1 MKRNK
6 ISPVLWLF
14 NLGVRHAKSVIQTLG
29 LLTLFCLSAAV
40 RAETSTTDADASKP
54 ERYQLA
60 MAAALEML
68 ASDNADAVEQF
79 VDKHLSEDTL
89 NGFSGQGRVR
99 YVGYLRD
106 TQRFHAS
113 LTLVSQLEVPAAQR
127 RLRARMYSSNTEQN
141 YILTINY
148 SAEASFKVR
157 SIYLDADTAQPQ
169 SSSGPL
175 NRQQLITELAG
186 YVDRLAARGIFS
198 GTVLLADQQ
207 GVLYQSA
214 KGMADLRFQMPN
226 TLQTKFNLASM
237 NKMFTAV
244 SILQLVAEDKLVLD
258 DKLVKYLDRSLFGA
272 GNFDAITIAQLLTH
286 TAGLG
291 WPDFPEGTQL
301 KLRKHADYKPLLNK
315 IPLAEEPGSRFRYS
329 NEGMLLL
336 GMVIEAVSGQSYD
349 DYVQQHIFARADMAH
364 SGNFDLDGIT
374 PDLATGYFY
383 SSALNSMQANWFIQG
398 VKGTAAGG
406 GYSTVEDLHKFAVA
420 LTGNALLPKALTEQ
434 AYSAKPAL
442 NSPNYGYGFAVRANH
457 NGRIVGHSGDFIGVA
472 SALQLYQD
480 KGFVLVVL
488 ANQSFA
494 SEPVMAKVDSL
505 LSALA
510 E

>member
-1 MKRNK
+1 MKRKK

-14 NLGVRHAKSVIQTLG
+14 SFGAKQARIGFQTLG
-29 LLTLFCLSAAV
+29 WLTLFSVSAAV
-40 RAETSTTDADASKP
+40 WAETSTTNAQESVP
-54 ERYQLA
+54 EGYQLA
-60 MAAALEML
+60 MTAALEML

-89 NGFSGQGRVR
+89 SGFSDQGRER

-148 SAEASFKVR
+148 SAEAPFKVR
-157 SIYLDADTAQPQ
+157 SIYLDADIAQPQ
-169 SSSGPL
+169 SSGPL

-214 KGMADLRFQMPN
+214 KGMADLRFQVPN
-226 TLQTKFNLASM
+226 NLQTKFNLASM

-244 SILQLVAEDKLVLD
+244 SILQLVAEDKLALD
-258 DKLVKYLDRSLFGA
+258 DKLVKYLDRALFGA

-301 KLRKHADYKPLLNK
+301 KLRNHADYKPLLNR
-315 IPLAEEPGSRFRYS
+315 IPLAAAPGSSFRYS

-349 DYVQQHIFARADMAH
+349 DYVRQHIFARAGMTH

-383 SSALNSMQANWFIQG
+383 SSELNSMQANWFIQG

-406 GYSTVEDLHKFAVA
+406 GYSTVDDLHKFAVA
-420 LTGNALLPKALTEQ
+420 LTGNTLLPKALTEQ
-434 AYSAKPAL
+434 ACSAKPAL
-442 NSPNYGYGFAVRANH
+442 NSPNYGYGFAVRSNH
-457 NGRIVGHSGDFIGVA
+457 NGRIAGHSGDFIGVA
-472 SALQLYQD
+472 SVLQLYRD

-505 LSALA
+505 LSALI

>member
-1 MKRNK
+1 MKRKK

-14 NLGVRHAKSVIQTLG
+14 SLAAKQARIGFQTLG
-29 LLTLFCLSAAV
+29 WLTLFSVSSAV
-40 RAETSTTDADASKP
+40 WAETGVADAP
-54 ERYQLA
+54 EHYQLA
-60 MAAALEML
+60 MTAALEML

-89 NGFSGQGRVR
+89 NGFSGQGRER

-113 LTLVSQLEVPAAQR
+113 LTLVSQLDVPAAQR

-148 SAEASFKVR
+148 SAEAPFKVR

-169 SSSGPL
+169 SSGPL

-214 KGMADLRFQMPN
+214 KGMADLRFQVPN

-244 SILQLVAEDKLVLD
+244 SILQLVAEDKLALD
-258 DKLVKYLDRSLFGA
+258 DKLVKYLDRALFGA
-272 GNFDAITIAQLLTH
+272 GNFEAITIAQLLTH

-291 WPDFPEGTQL
+291 WPDFPEGAQL
-301 KLRKHADYKPLLNK
+301 KLRNHAAYKPLLSK
-315 IPLAEEPGSRFRYS
+315 IPLAAEPGSSFRYS

-349 DYVQQHIFARADMAH
+349 DYVRQHIFARAGMTH

-383 SSALNSMQANWFIQG
+383 SSELNSMQANWFIQG

-406 GYSTVEDLHKFAVA
+406 GYSTVDDLHKFAVA
-420 LTGNALLPKALTEQ
+420 LTGNTLLPKALTEQ
-434 AYSAKPAL
+434 TYSAKPAL